1 MYIIILLDLILGGLM
16 KKIDL
21 TEGKVIK
28 VLATLSIPIMGS
40 SLLQFMYNLIDMIW
54 VGGLGSNAVVSIGSS
69 SFFIGLGYSINSI
82 VVIGAG
88 IKVAHSIG
96 AKKDIDVK
104 RYINAG
110 LILNGVIGL
119 IYTFIIIVLG
129 KGFIAFLNID
139 NINVVKDSYLYL
151 LISAPM
157 LFFSFFNTLY
167 IRILN
172 SFGNNKISLKIS
184 AIGII
189 INILLD
195 PIFIYTFKFGV
206 LGAGIA
212 TLISNLV
219 MFILFNIYSKE
230 MIKFNHGEVIE
241 YKKII
246 EIIKLG
252 FPMAV
257 QRIIFTLVNIVLAK
271 IISVFGDNAIAA
283 QKIGLQIEGITYMV
297 IGGLNGA
304 IASFTGQNFGA
315 NKFKRVNE
323 GYITA
328 IKIGAIYSIL
338 TTFIFILFSV
348 NLVKIFIDDSETIFM
363 ASGYLKII
371 GIAQFFSMIE
381 MVSNGIFTGIGKP
394 NIPSIISIVFTC
406 MRIPMALILIKY
418 IGLNGIWL
426 SIAFSSMLKGI
437 VSFLIYRFRI
447 YKSYESLSNEYL
459 N

>member
-1 MYIIILLDLILGGLM
+1 M

-129 KGFIAFLNID
+129 KEFIAFLNID

-406 MRIPMALILIKY
+406 MRIPMALILIRY

-426 SIAFSSMLKGI
+426 SIAFSSIFKGI

>member
-1 MYIIILLDLILGGLM
+1 M

-426 SIAFSSMLKGI
+426 SIAFSSIFKGI

>member
-1 MYIIILLDLILGGLM
+1 M

-28 VLATLSIPIMGS
+28 VLAMLSIPIMGS

-54 VGGLGSNAVVSIGSS
+54 VGGLGSNAVASIGSS

-96 AKKDIDVK
+96 AKKDIDIK

-119 IYTFIIIVLG
+119 IYSFVIIVLG
-129 KGFIAFLNID
+129 KEFIAFLNID
-139 NINVVKDSYLYL
+139 NVNVVKDSYLYL

-257 QRIIFTLVNIVLAK
+257 QRIIFTLVNIVLAR
-271 IISVFGDNAIAA
+271 IISVFGENAIAA

-406 MRIPMALILIKY
+406 MRIPMALILIRY

-426 SIAFSSMLKGI
+426 SIAFSSIFKGI

>member
-1 MYIIILLDLILGGLM
+1 M

-28 VLATLSIPIMGS
+28 VLAMLSIPIMGS

-54 VGGLGSNAVVSIGSS
+54 VGGLGSNAVASIGSS

-96 AKKDIDVK
+96 AKKDIDIK

-119 IYTFIIIVLG
+119 IYSFIIIVLG
-129 KGFIAFLNID
+129 KEFIAFLNID
-139 NINVVKDSYLYL
+139 NVNVVKDSYLYL

-257 QRIIFTLVNIVLAK
+257 QRIIFTLVNIVLAR
-271 IISVFGDNAIAA
+271 IISVFGENAIAA

-348 NLVKIFIDDSETIFM
+348 NLVKIFINDSETIFM
-363 ASGYLKII
+363 ASAYLKII

-426 SIAFSSMLKGI
+426 SIAFSSIFKGS

-447 YKSYESLSNEYL
+447 YKTYESLSNEYL

>member
-1 MYIIILLDLILGGLM
+1 MILLDLILGGLM

-28 VLATLSIPIMGS
+28 VLAMLSIPIMGS

-54 VGGLGSNAVVSIGSS
+54 VGGLGSNAVASIGSS

-96 AKKDIDVK
+96 AKKDIDIK

-119 IYTFIIIVLG
+119 IYSFVIIVLG
-129 KGFIAFLNID
+129 KEFIAFLNID
-139 NINVVKDSYLYL
+139 NVNVVKDSYLYL

-257 QRIIFTLVNIVLAK
+257 QRIIFTLVNIVLAR
-271 IISVFGDNAIAA
+271 IISVFGENAIAA

-426 SIAFSSMLKGI
+426 SIAFSSIFKGI